1 MIYKNSNFMII
12 ENPKKNPRISKIK
25 LLNQKKIEMRKM
37 KEWKNLNKNST
48 LIMIY
53 QKKFE

>member
-1 MIYKNSNFMII
+1 MIYKNSNFMIF